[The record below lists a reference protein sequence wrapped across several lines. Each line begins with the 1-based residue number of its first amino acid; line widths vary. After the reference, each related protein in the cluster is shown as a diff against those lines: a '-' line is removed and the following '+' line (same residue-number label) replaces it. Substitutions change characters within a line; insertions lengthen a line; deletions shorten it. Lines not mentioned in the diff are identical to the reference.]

1 MWKNEY
7 WGGQREGAGR
17 PKKEPTKPVRLNE
30 SEQKLITLIR
40 EKELIDLTF
49 AFVQDTKK

>member
-17 PKKEPTKPVRLNE
+17 PRKEPTKPVRLNE
-30 SEQKLITLIR
+30 LEQKIISLIR
-40 EKELIDLTF
+40 DKDLLDLTF
-49 AFVQDTKK
+49 TFVQNTKK